1 MRKLF
6 VASLVVVFGW
16 TMLTMATGAQEKP
29 KYTIKEVM
37 KACMAKGGP
46 GLCGKVAGG
55 TATDDEKKQFVEYAE
70 AMAAN
75 KPPKGDDASWKEKTA
90 AFLAAAKDCAAGKPG
105 GSDALKTAAN
115 CMNCH
120 SAHKGK

>member
-16 TMLTMATGAQEKP
+16 TMLTMTSGAQDKA
-29 KYTIKEVM
+29 KHSIKEVM

-55 TATDDEKKQFVEYAE
+55 TASDEEKKQFVEYIE
-70 AMAAN
+70 ALGSN
-75 KPPKGDDASWKEKTA
+75 KPPKGEDASWKEKTSA
-90 AFLAAAKDCAAGKPG
+90 LLAAAKDCAAGKSG
-105 GSDALKTAAN
+105 ATDALKAAAN